1 MSRPF
6 GVYLHIP
13 FCSRRC
19 DYCAFATWSDRD
31 DLQTAYLDAMRTDIG
46 RAIDEGRLRA
56 ATSVFVGGGTPS
68 HVDPAELASV
78 LALLPTEDRV
88 EITVECNPESVTPE
102 HVDHF
107 VAAGVNRLSFGVQSL
122 VPRVLRAL
130 GRQHDP
136 ADVAR
141 AVAIARDGGIRRL
154 NLDLIY
160 GAAGETLD
168 DWRTTVT
175 GVLDLEPEHVSAYAL
190 TVERGTPL
198 ADDPER
204 HPDDDR
210 QADEYLL
217 ADDLLGAAGYRN
229 YEISNWARPGEEC
242 RHNLLYWQQGDY
254 LGLGCAAHSHV
265 AGRRW
270 WNVRTPERYIDLVS
284 RGEPTE
290 AAHELLDDEQR
301 RLERLQLSLRTDAGV
316 PVDAIADD
324 DRGLLDGL
332 VVERDGRLRLSR
344 EGRLV
349 ANEIAVRLR

>member
-154 NLDLIY
+154 NLDLIH
-160 GAAGETLD
+160 GAAGETLE
-168 DWRTTVT
+168 DWRTT
-175 GVLDLEPEHVSAYAL
+175 LEGTIALQPDHVSAYGL
-190 TVERGTPL
+190 TVEKGTPL
-198 ADDPER
+198 ADDPAR
-204 HPDDDR
+204 HPDDDH

-217 ADDLLGAAGYRN
+217 ADELLTAAGQRN
-229 YEISNWARPGEEC
+229 YEISNWSRPGEEC
-242 RHNLLYWQQGDY
+242 RHNLLYWRQGDY
-254 LGLGCAAHSHV
+254 LGVGCAAHSHR

-270 WNVRTPERYIDLVS
+270 WNVRTPERYIDLVG
-284 RGEPTE
+284 RGESTE
-290 AAHELLDDEQR
+290 AASELLGSEDR
-301 RLERLQLSLRTDAGV
+301 RIERLQLALRTNDGV
-316 PVDAIADD
+316 PLDSFSPVDL
-324 DRGLLDGL
+324 DRFEGL
-332 VVERDGRLRLSR
+332 VEERDGRLRLTTP
-344 EGRLV
+344 GRLM
-349 ANEIAVRLR
+349 ANEIAVHLR